1 MNYFYLDELDEDDC
15 RIVREDSILRLAII
29 YRILKTEFWKP
40 DKRELKKYIKDHQT
54 FNSKRNRKE
63 KTK

>member
-29 YRILKTEFWKP
+29 YTILKTEFWKP
-40 DKRELKKYIKDHQT
+40 DKGELKKYIKDHQT
-54 FNSKRNRKE
+54 FKGGKVL
-63 KTK
+63 